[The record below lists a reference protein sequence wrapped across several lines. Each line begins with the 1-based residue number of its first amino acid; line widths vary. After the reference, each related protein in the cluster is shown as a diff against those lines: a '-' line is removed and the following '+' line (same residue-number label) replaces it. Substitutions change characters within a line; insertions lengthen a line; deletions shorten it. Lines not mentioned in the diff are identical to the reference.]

1 MKWELDNIYP
11 SFESEEFRRDL
22 SLLQEKVESFLNWQ
36 KENLSSTENLE
47 EKVLYCVET
56 LNELSLLAGKLM
68 VYSNLKL
75 AENTNNEPAA
85 KYSTVVREKF
95 VALSSARIRFM
106 KFLSNVS
113 FENIQDERVLS
124 YKFVLEEMKER
135 AKYLLSDNEE
145 KIISMMR
152 INGGDGWNQLFS
164 KVTSNITCEV
174 EIDGEKK
181 VLPLMVVRN
190 LAYDPRQEVRKNAY
204 ESEIK
209 ACESAS
215 GLVAFSLNN
224 IKGEFLT
231 EISLRKFNS
240 PLEPMLLENRLTL
253 STFEAMMKNVEEFLP
268 KLREYLKLKAKALG
282 YENGLPWYEL
292 FAPMGSFD
300 RKWTFEDAKRFI
312 VEKLSNFSEEIANFT
327 NLAFEKK
334 WIDAEARKG
343 KRGGAFCSSVKELK
357 ESRILMTFEGH
368 LDNVL
373 TLAHELGHA
382 FHNECLKDVSPLN
395 SITPM
400 VLAETASIFN
410 ETLVM
415 EYLKQEPLSK
425 EEKLSLLEKEL
436 SDSVQLLI
444 DIYSRFIFEKELF
457 ERRKSGPLS
466 SKEISQL
473 MIESQKKAYGD
484 ALDSNYL
491 HPYAWVVKPHYY
503 SPTLHFYNFPYTF
516 GYLFALGV
524 YSLSDEPNFYER
536 YKKLL
541 SSTGKGKVEEIA
553 LSVGIDVTRDEFW
566 RSSLRK
572 IEENLKIFEELIS

>member
-11 SFESEEFRRDL
+11 SFESEEFRKDL
-22 SLLQEKVESFLNWQ
+22 LLLQDKVESFLKWQ
-36 KENLSSTENLE
+36 DENFSTTEKFE
-47 EKVLYCVET
+47 EKIRYSVET

-75 AENTNNEPAA
+75 AENTNNELAA

-113 FENIQDERVLS
+113 LENVKDELILS
-124 YKFVLEEMKER
+124 HKFVLEEMKER
-135 AKYLLSDNEE
+135 AKYLLNYNEE

-152 INGGDGWNQLFS
+152 ITGGDGWNQLFS

-215 GLVAFSLNN
+215 ELVAFSLNN
-224 IKGEFLT
+224 IKAEFLT

-240 PLEPMLLENRLTL
+240 PLEPMLLENRLSL
-253 STFEAMMKNVEEFLP
+253 LTFETMMRNVEEFLP
-268 KLREYLKLKAKALG
+268 KLREYLKLKAKVLG

-300 RKWTFEDAKRFI
+300 RKWTFEDAQKFI
-312 VEKLSNFSEEIANFT
+312 VEKLSNFSEELANFT
-327 NLAFEKK
+327 KLAFEKK
-334 WIDAEARKG
+334 WIDAQARKG
-343 KRGGAFCSSVKELK
+343 KRGGAFCSSVKALK

-415 EYLKQEPLSK
+415 EYLKREPLSK
-425 EEKLSLLEKEL
+425 EEKISIVEKEL
-436 SDSVQLLI
+436 SDSAQLLI
-444 DIYSRFIFEKELF
+444 DIYSRYWFEKEFF

-466 SKEISQL
+466 AKEISQL
-473 MIESQKKAYGD
+473 MVEAQKKAYGD
-484 ALDSNYL
+484 ALDSNHL

-503 SPTLHFYNFPYTF
+503 SPTFHFYNFPYTF

-524 YSLSDEPNFYER
+524 YSLSKEPNFYER
-536 YKKLL
+536 YKRLL

-553 LSVGIDVTRDEFW
+553 LGVGIDVTKDEFW
-566 RSSLRK
+566 KSSMKK
-572 IEENLKIFEELIS
+572 IEENLKIFEELTR